1 MHKQD
6 TFLQYSVTSFYHFTD
21 RRNAA
26 SIRERGGLYSLAA
39 LQEMRIQIPAPGGND
54 WSHDADQSKGLD
66 RYVHLCFRPNHPMEY
81 VARQD
86 GRIGDSVYLQIH
98 PDILRVEGVM
108 FTADVSNKSCVEII
122 PLTDALE
129 IIDFKVLYTRT
140 DWTDPEVQQRL
151 RQAEK
156 YELWVPNHVPMHYIR
171 NLPNC

>member
-1 MHKQD
+1 MPAQD
-6 TFLQYSVTSFYHFTD
+6 PFLQYAVTSFYHFTD

-39 LQEMRIQIPAPGGND
+39 LREMGIEIPAPGGND
-54 WSHDADQSKGLD
+54 WSHDADEMKGLD

-86 GRIGDSVYLQIH
+86 GRIADSVYLQIH
-98 PDILRVEGVM
+98 PDILRTEGVM
-108 FTADVSNKSCVEII
+108 FTPDVSNKTGVEVI
-122 PLTDALE
+122 PIADALE

-140 DWTDPEVQQRL
+140 DWNDPEVQQRL

-156 YELWVPNHVPMHYIR
+156 YELLVPNHVPMKYIR
-171 NLPNC
+171 NLPNG

>member
-1 MHKQD
+1 MPAQD
-6 TFLQYSVTSFYHFTD
+6 PFLQYAVTSFYHFTD

-39 LQEMRIQIPAPGGND
+39 LREMGIEIPAPGGND
-54 WSHDADQSKGLD
+54 WSHDADEMKGLD

-86 GRIGDSVYLQIH
+86 GRIADSVYLQIH
-98 PDILRVEGVM
+98 PDILRTEGVM
-108 FTADVSNKSCVEII
+108 FTADVSNKSGVEVI
-122 PLTDALE
+122 PLANALE

-140 DWTDPEVQQRL
+140 DWSDPEVQQRL

-156 YELWVPNHVPMHYIR
+156 YELLVPNHVPMKYIR
-171 NLPNC
+171 NLPNG

>member
-1 MHKQD
+1 MPAQD
-6 TFLQYSVTSFYHFTD
+6 PFLQYAVTSFYHFTD

-39 LQEMRIQIPAPGGND
+39 LREMGIEIPAPGGNE
-54 WSHDADQSKGLD
+54 WSHEADESRGLD

-86 GRIGDSVYLQIH
+86 GRIIDSVYLQIH
-98 PDILRVEGVM
+98 PDILRTKGVM
-108 FTADVSNKSCVEII
+108 FTADVSNKSGVEAV
-122 PLTDALE
+122 PLAEALE

-156 YELWVPNHVPMHYIR
+156 YELLAPDHVPMKYIR
-171 NLPNC
+171 NLPNG